1 MLERL
6 WGLCG
11 SRPFRKAGRGLPLGR
26 GVSDTVGMVLLERGA
41 PLASLADCADQAR
54 RGEGRLVL
62 VAGEAGVGKSALLDQ
77 FATGLAG
84 TRWCWGA
91 CDGLF
96 TPRPLGAFLD
106 IASQLGGELAGLDR
120 AQAARDELFGAL
132 LGELARPGGLRVV
145 VVEDIHWADEATLD
159 LLRFLARRIREM
171 PVLIVA
177 TYRED
182 ELAASYPLRV
192 ALGELAVQR
201 CTRRIEL
208 SPLSAAAVGTMA
220 TGSGLDAAELYRVTG
235 GNPFYVV
242 EALHAGLDRI
252 PLSARDA
259 VLARAARL
267 GPEARGILQAAA
279 LIGSVVEPCLLER
292 AAAATPEMVDE
303 LADCGLLV
311 ADGAALR
318 FRHEIARRA
327 VEQAIPGHRLAI
339 HARILA
345 ALRDAGCEDRARLAF
360 HAEAAG
366 DGPAALHHATLAGR
380 RAAELGSHREAAAQ
394 FERALRFAAG
404 EPPEALAARYDALAG
419 ELGVI
424 DSFAAAAD
432 AYQQALRLWRE
443 TGDRLREGDTLRQ
456 LAGALGR
463 LCQGGEAAAVSAAA
477 LQVLEPLGPS
487 IELAQAYVR
496 VAGIRAGELRFDET
510 TTLARQAEE
519 LAGRLGAY
527 AVQSRAL
534 NLEAW
539 VTWSAGGDWE
549 PLMHQALA
557 VALDHGAAV
566 EAGFA
571 YTNLQEMNCASR
583 RYAESERYYLAGV
596 AHCEEHDIGVY
607 LCCLQGVRTATLERL
622 GRWDESITLSDVV
635 LRRMLSSPI
644 NRMIPLGTLG
654 RIRARRGEPG
664 AWECLDKA
672 MAAADGSGDP
682 QYVVPHRLGRAEAR
696 WLAGDLAAAHHEAS
710 LAEQAADGAGPWL
723 CGEAAAWVRRT
734 GPSRKPQGE
743 LAEPY
748 RLQLDGDWRNAAKL
762 WDELGCPYDAALAM
776 LDAAEEPALRQALD
790 ICQDL
795 GAAAT
800 ARVIRGAMR
809 QLGIRSIPVGQR
821 AATREHPLGLTR
833 REREVLALVCAGHTN
848 AEIAGKLF
856 ISAKTVDHHVSAVLG
871 KLGAP
876 TRQAAAAQAA
886 RLGLAGA
893 AEI

>member
-1 MLERL
+1 M
-6 WGLCG
+6 
-11 SRPFRKAGRGLPLGR
+11 A
-26 GVSDTVGMVLLERGA
+26 LLEREQALG
-41 PLASLADCADQAR
+41 SLAEYADQAR
-54 RGEGRLVL
+54 RGEGRLAL
-62 VAGEAGVGKSALLDQ
+62 VAGEAGVGKSALLDR
-77 FATGLAG
+77 FAASLTGAG
-84 TRWCWGA
+84 WYWGA

-96 TPRPLGAFLD
+96 TPRPLGAFVD
-106 IASQLGGELAGLDR
+106 IAGQLGAQLAGLYR

-132 LGELARPGGLRVV
+132 LNELAQPGGLRVI

-182 ELAASYPLRV
+182 ELATSYPLRV

-208 SPLSAAAVGTMA
+208 SPLSATAVETIAA
-220 TGSGLDAAELYRVTG
+220 GSGLDAAELYRVTG

-242 EALHAGLDRI
+242 EALHTGLDRV
-252 PLSARDA
+252 PQSARDA

-267 GPEARGILQAAA
+267 GPGASDALHLAA
-279 LIGSVVEPCLLER
+279 LTGSVVEPWLLEQ
-292 AAAATPEMVDE
+292 AAGATPEVVDE
-303 LADCGLLV
+303 LAGCGLLV

-327 VEQAIPGHRLAI
+327 VEAAVPGHRRPAI
-339 HARILA
+339 HARVLA
-345 ALRDAGCEDRARLAF
+345 ALLDAGCEDQARLAF

-380 RAAELGSHREAAAQ
+380 QAAGLGAHREAAAQ
-394 FERALRFAAG
+394 FERALRFAAD
-404 EPPEALAARYDALAG
+404 EPPGVLAARYDALAG
-419 ELGVI
+419 ELQVI

-432 AYQQALRLWRE
+432 AYQRALGLWRQA
-443 TGDRLREGDTLRQ
+443 GDRLREGDTQRQ
-456 LAGALGR
+456 LAGALWR
-463 LCQGGEAAAVSAAA
+463 LCCGQEAAAASAAA

-487 IELAQAYVR
+487 AELAQAYAR
-496 VAGIRAGELRFDET
+496 VAGDRMRELRFEDAF
-510 TTLARQAEE
+510 TLAGQAQE

-527 AVQSRAL
+527 AVQSSAL
-534 NLEAW
+534 NLQACAAGYCGGAW
-539 VTWSAGGDWE
+539 EDLLRE
-549 PLMHQALA
+549 ALA
-557 VALDHGAAV
+557 IALDHGAPM

-571 YTNLQEMNCASR
+571 YTNLHEMNCTSR
-583 RYAESERYYLAGV
+583 RFAESERYYLAG
-596 AHCEEHDIGVY
+596 AAYCEEHDIGVY

-622 GRWDESITLSDVV
+622 GRWDESVALSGVV
-635 LRRMLSSPI
+635 LRRVLSSPL

-664 AWECLDKA
+664 AWECLDDA
-672 MAAADGSGDP
+672 VAAADGTGDP
-682 QYVVPHRLGRAEAR
+682 QYVVPARLGRAEAR
-696 WLAGDLAAAHHEAS
+696 WLEGDLPAAHREAS
-710 LAEQAADGAGPWL
+710 LAELAADGADPWL
-723 CGEAAAWVRRT
+723 SGEAMAWVRRT
-734 GPSRKPQGE
+734 GPSGKPRND

-748 RLQLDGDWRNAAKL
+748 RLELDGDWRNAAKL

-800 ARVIRGAMR
+800 ARVIRRAMR
-809 QLGIRSIPVGQR
+809 RLGLRSIPVGQR

-833 REREVLALVCAGHTN
+833 REREVLALVGAGHTN
-848 AEIAGKLF
+848 AEIARKLF

-876 TRQAAAAQAA
+876 TREAATARAVSLGLDAAA
-886 RLGLAGA
+886 
-893 AEI
+893 EN

>member
-1 MLERL
+1 M
-6 WGLCG
+6 
-11 SRPFRKAGRGLPLGR
+11 F
-26 GVSDTVGMVLLERGA
+26 DTVGMALLEREL

-77 FATGLAG
+77 FAAGLTGA
-84 TRWCWGA
+84 RWCWGA

-106 IASQLGGELAGLDR
+106 IAGQLGGGLAGLDQ
-120 AQAARDELFGAL
+120 AQASRDELFAAL

-208 SPLSAAAVGTMA
+208 SPLSADAVEAMA
-220 TGSGLDAAELYRVTG
+220 TGSGLDAAELYRVTA

-242 EALHAGLDRI
+242 EALHTGLDRV
-252 PLSARDA
+252 PPSARDA

-267 GPEARGILQAAA
+267 GPQARGILQAAA
-279 LIGSVVEPCLLER
+279 LIGSVVEPWLLER
-292 AAAATPEMVDE
+292 AAATTPEMVDE
-303 LADCGLLV
+303 LADGGLLV

-327 VEQAIPGHRLAI
+327 VEQAIPGHRRPAI

-345 ALRDAGCEDRARLAF
+345 ALRDAGCKDDARLAF

-404 EPPEALAARYDALAG
+404 EAPEALAARYDALAD
-419 ELGVI
+419 ELRVN
-424 DSFAAAAD
+424 DSFGAAAD
-432 AYQQALRLWRE
+432 AYQRALGLWRE
-443 TGDRLREGDTLRQ
+443 AGNRLREGDTLRQ

-463 LCQGGEAAAVSAAA
+463 LCQGREAAAASSAA
-477 LQVLEPLGPS
+477 LEVLEPLGPS
-487 IELAQAYVR
+487 IELAQAYLR
-496 VAGIRAGELRFDET
+496 VAGVRAGELRFDET
-510 TTLARQAEE
+510 LTLARQASE

-527 AVQSRAL
+527 AVESHAL
-534 NLEAW
+534 NFQAW
-539 VTWSAGGDWE
+539 VTWSGGGDWE
-549 PLMHQALA
+549 PLMRQALA

-566 EAGFA
+566 EAGHA
-571 YTNLQEMNCASR
+571 YTNLHELNCASR

-596 AHCEEHDIGVY
+596 AYCEEHDIGVY
-607 LCCLQGVRTATLERL
+607 LTCLQGVRTAALERL
-622 GRWDESITLSDVV
+622 GRWDESVALAGVV
-635 LRRMLSSPI
+635 LRRVLSSPV
-644 NRMIPLGTLG
+644 NRMIPLGSLG

-664 AWECLDKA
+664 AWELLDEA

-682 QYVVPHRLGRAEAR
+682 QYVVPQRLGRAEAC
-696 WLAGDLAAAHHEAS
+696 WLDGDLAAAHREAG
-710 LAEQAADGAGPWL
+710 LAELAAEGAGPWL
-723 CGEAAAWVRRT
+723 GGEAAAWVRRT
-734 GPSRKPQGE
+734 GPSGKVRGE

-762 WDELGCPYDAALAM
+762 WDEIGCPYDAALAM

-800 ARVIRGAMR
+800 ARIIRGAMR
-809 QLGIRSIPVGQR
+809 QLGIRSIPAGQR

-848 AEIAGKLF
+848 AEIAAKLF

-876 TRQAAAAQAA
+876 TRQAAASQAA